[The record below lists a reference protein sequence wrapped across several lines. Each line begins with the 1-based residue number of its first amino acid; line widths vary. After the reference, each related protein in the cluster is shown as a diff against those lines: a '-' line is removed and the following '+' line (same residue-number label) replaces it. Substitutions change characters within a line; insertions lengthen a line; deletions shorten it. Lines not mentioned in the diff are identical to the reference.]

1 MSSITEMPKKIQNV
15 RVSKKEVLYCIEEYF
30 DNRGQ
35 RLSNL
40 GKANTA
46 QLDEI
51 IVRYNIGF
59 DYMID
64 SIIQH
69 RRDIHI
75 QKQKKEA
82 ERIARMEEQKRQKI
96 IDDQRVKRQQKIIK
110 SIHSKFMEMIV
121 LKHKVVCHIKFMKVQ
136 EEQSIRDKRH
146 ERQREQLVNN
156 MSNRFGTDRVS
167 YNHNTGSIKAFGRVN
182 VIFSNMDTRYTNYE
196 HYYNCNEFNDRT
208 VLTINKW
215 GEGLIPT
222 INSYYKKYRFQK
234 LQNVCFKMVRN

>member
-1 MSSITEMPKKIQNV
+1 MPKKIQNV
-15 RVSKKEVLYCIEEYF
+15 RVSKKEVVYCIEEYF
-30 DNRGQ
+30 NNRGQ

-40 GKANTA
+40 GRANTA

-51 IVRYNIGF
+51 IIKYNIGF

-69 RRDIHI
+69 RRDILI

-82 ERIARMEEQKRQKI
+82 ERVARMEEQKRQKI
-96 IDDQRVKRQQKIIK
+96 IDNQRVKRQQKIIK

-136 EEQSIRDKRH
+136 EEQNFKDNIN

-156 MSNRFGTDRVS
+156 MRNRFGSDRVS
-167 YNHNTGSIKAFGRVN
+167 IMIKTGSINVRGIN
-182 VIFSNMDTRYTNYE
+182 VIFDNMDTRYTNYE
-196 HYYNCNEFNDRT
+196 QYYNCNQFNDR
-208 VLTINKW
+208 LLLAFHKW
-215 GEGLIPT
+215 GITPT

-234 LQNVCFKMVRN
+234 LQSGGFKMVRN

>member
-1 MSSITEMPKKIQNV
+1 MSAITEMPKKIQNV

-40 GKANTA
+40 RKANTA

-51 IVRYNIGF
+51 IIKYNIGF

-69 RRDIHI
+69 RRDILI
-75 QKQKKEA
+75 QKQKKEV
-82 ERIARMEEQKRQKI
+82 ARVAYMEEQKRQNI
-96 IDDQRVKRQQKIIK
+96 IDNQRVKREQQIIK

-121 LKHKVVCHIKFMKVQ
+121 LKHRVICHIKFMKVQ

-146 ERQREQLVNN
+146 EQQREQLVNN
-156 MSNRFGTDRVS
+156 MRDRFGTDRVS
-167 YNHNTGSIKAFGRVN
+167 YNNNTGSINVRGVN
-182 VIFSNMDTRYTNYE
+182 VLFDNMDTRYTNYE
-196 HYYNCNEFNDRT
+196 HYYNCHKFNDR
-208 VLTINKW
+208 LLLAFHKW
-215 GEGLIPT
+215 GISPT

-234 LQNVCFKMVRN
+234 LPNGCFKMVRN